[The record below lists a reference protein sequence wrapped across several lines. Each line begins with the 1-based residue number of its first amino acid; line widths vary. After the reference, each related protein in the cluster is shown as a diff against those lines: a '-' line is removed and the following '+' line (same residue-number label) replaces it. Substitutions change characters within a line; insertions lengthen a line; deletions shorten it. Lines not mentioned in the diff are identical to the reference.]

1 MTFVHISFLN
11 FLNARLENSKNN
23 TTNDKILPKIR
34 ARGTSSFLNL
44 VTSHALTNLSNL
56 STILIGNGIE
66 WPKLLVKCRI
76 IISI

>member
-44 VTSHALTNLSNL
+44 VPSHD
-56 STILIGNGIE
+56 GIE
-66 WPKLLVKCRI
+66 WPNLSKY
-76 IISI
+76 